1 MNESE
6 LGQNSKRE
14 SLLKMDKYKDVLK
27 EIEQNSKLLISKNN
41 LIDETYSNIQ
51 ITIRSW
57 KAFYP
62 SNAKNIGVKIKEE
75 NEIKGF
81 SSIKMDKFKDS
92 ASSAETSDISS
103 KNIANMR
110 VCFFQTF
117 LYMFNLTIIIP
128 TNFLFIEKL
137 GYNPILSGVILSIAP
152 LGALIYNFVF
162 STFFQE
168 SYRTPLLLATLSLI
182 IGNLI
187 YAISEN
193 VESIVP
199 IILGRIIVGFGCTRQ
214 LNRQYIISYIP
225 RNYTS
230 KYFFQYLLYS
240 SIGLALGN
248 YIKIIQ
254 ILNSI

>member
-1 MNESE
+1 
-6 LGQNSKRE
+6 
-14 SLLKMDKYKDVLK
+14 
-27 EIEQNSKLLISKNN
+27 
-41 LIDETYSNIQ
+41 
-51 ITIRSW
+51 
-57 KAFYP
+57 
-62 SNAKNIGVKIKEE
+62 
-75 NEIKGF
+75 
-81 SSIKMDKFKDS
+81 
-92 ASSAETSDISS
+92 
-103 KNIANMR
+103 
-110 VCFFQTF
+110 
-117 LYMFNLTIIIP
+117 MFNLTIIIP

-152 LGALIYNFVF
+152 LGALISNFVF
-162 STFFQE
+162 STFFKK

-199 IILGRIIVGFGCTRQ
+199 IILGRLIVGFGCTRQ